1 MAPETGVR
9 FPLCSGRVSRVS
21 DPDAEMKAHY
31 DQGKEQDRLGAPKGT
46 LEFIRTQEIVL
57 RRLPAPPGVVADIGG
72 GPGRYA
78 VWLAELGYE
87 VEHRDVMDLHVE
99 QLQASGHQLVR
110 TAVGDARSLDL
121 SDSSVDAV
129 LLLGPLYHLRERA
142 ERVQTLREAR
152 RVTRSGAPIFVA
164 AISRWAARLDGVLQ
178 ERMYEHFPDVLS
190 LLPESERTGN
200 LPPVVPHGFLGF
212 THRPQ
217 DLVDEIADA
226 GLHLDDLVG
235 VEGLPLSSD
244 EMARRVGD
252 PTAWEVVVDAA
263 RAIERVPELLGLS
276 PHMVA
281 TASAFD

>member
-1 MAPETGVR
+1 
-9 FPLCSGRVSRVS
+9 
-21 DPDAEMKAHY
+21 MKAYY

-46 LEFIRTQEIVL
+46 LEYIRTQEIVL
-57 RRLPAPPGVVADIGG
+57 RRLPAAPGVVADIGG

-87 VEHRDVMDLHVE
+87 VEHRDAMDLHVE
-99 QLQASGHQLVR
+99 QLQASGHPRVR

-121 SDSSVDAV
+121 PDSSVDAV

-152 RVTRSGAPIFVA
+152 RITRSGGPIFVA

-178 ERMYEHFPDVLS
+178 ERLNEHFPDFLS
-190 LLPESERTGN
+190 LLPESERTGD
-200 LPPVVPHGFLGF
+200 LPPVVADGFLGF

-217 DLVDEIADA
+217 DLVDEIAEA
-226 GLHLDDLVG
+226 ELHVDDLVG
-235 VEGLPLSSD
+235 VEGFPLSSE
-244 EMARRVGD
+244 EMASRVGD
-252 PTAWEVVVDAA
+252 PTAWSVVVDAA

-281 TASAFD
+281 TASASH

>member
-57 RRLPAPPGVVADIGG
+57 RRLPAPPAVVADIGG

-110 TAVGDARSLDL
+110 TAVGDARNLDL

-190 LLPESERTGN
+190 LLPESERTGTCRQSC
-200 LPPVVPHGFLGF
+200 H
-212 THRPQ
+212 
-217 DLVDEIADA
+217 
-226 GLHLDDLVG
+226 
-235 VEGLPLSSD
+235 
-244 EMARRVGD
+244 
-252 PTAWEVVVDAA
+252 
-263 RAIERVPELLGLS
+263 
-276 PHMVA
+276 
-281 TASAFD
+281 TASWASPIVRRISWMRSPTPVCILTTLWVSKACHYRATRWQGASAIPPRGRWSLMPHAPSSAFLNYLG